1 MDFTK
6 LPENVQNYIQE
17 NAGILCTNFTPST
30 RAVSGIL
37 GATTGGIN
45 FNENISFLDFGEDI
59 DNCPKNTKELK
70 RVETRDIKVTGTF
83 ISATPELVK
92 KLMGA
97 ADVDQQNDALIVP
110 RNQLKTTDFTTL
122 WFVCD
127 YGQGGYIAIELL
139 NTLSTTGLQ
148 IQTSD
153 KAKGQFAFEFTAHT
167 SVNDSETV
175 PYNVNIE
182 TEAAA

>member
-6 LPENVQNYIQE
+6 IPENVQNYIQE
-17 NAGILCTNFTPST
+17 NAGILVTSFSPST

-37 GATTGGIN
+37 GSTSGGIN
-45 FNENISFLDFGEDI
+45 FNENISYLDWGEDI
-59 DNCPKNTKELK
+59 DNAPRNTKELK
-70 RVETRDIKVTGTF
+70 RVDTRDVKVTGTF
-83 ISATPELVK
+83 NSATPALLK
-92 KLMGA
+92 SLMGA
-97 ADVDQQNDALIVP
+97 ADVDSQNDALIVP
-110 RNQLKTTDFTTL
+110 RNQLKTTDFSTL

-153 KAKGQFAFEFTAHT
+153 RAKGQFAFEFTAHT
-167 SVNDSETV
+167 SVNDPDTV
-175 PYNVNIE
+175 PYNVYIE
-182 TEAAA
+182 TEAAT

>member
-6 LPENVQNYIQE
+6 IPENVQNYIQE
-17 NAGILCTNFTPST
+17 NAGILVTSFTPST

-45 FNENISFLDFGEDI
+45 FNENIAYLDWGEDI
-59 DNCPKNTKELK
+59 DNCAKNTMELK
-70 RVETRDIKVTGTF
+70 RPDTRDVKVTGTF
-83 ISATPELVK
+83 VSATPDLVK

-97 ADVDQQNDALIVP
+97 ADVDSQNNSLIVP
-110 RNQLKTTDFTTL
+110 RNQLKTTDFSTL
-122 WFVCD
+122 WFICD

-153 KAKGQFAFEFTAHT
+153 KAKGQFAFEFTAHP
-167 SVNDSETV
+167 SVNDTDTV
-175 PYNVNIE
+175 PYNVYIE
-182 TEAAA
+182 TEAAT

>member
-6 LPENVQNYIQE
+6 IPENVQNYIQE
-17 NAGILCTNFTPST
+17 NAGIIVTSYNPST
-30 RAVSGIL
+30 RVVSGIL

-45 FNENISFLDFGEDI
+45 FNENISYLDWGDDI
-59 DNCPKNTKELK
+59 DNCPKNAKELK
-70 RVETRDIKVTGTF
+70 RVEGRDVKVTGTF
-83 ISATPELVK
+83 VSATPDLVK

-97 ADVDQQNDALIVP
+97 ADVDSENNSLIVP
-110 RNQLKTTDFTTL
+110 RNELETTDFSTL
-122 WFVCD
+122 WFICD

-153 KAKGQFAFEFTAHT
+153 MAKGQFAFEFTAHP
-167 SVNDSETV
+167 SVNDADAV
-175 PYNVNIE
+175 PYRVYVE
-182 TEAAA
+182 TEAAG